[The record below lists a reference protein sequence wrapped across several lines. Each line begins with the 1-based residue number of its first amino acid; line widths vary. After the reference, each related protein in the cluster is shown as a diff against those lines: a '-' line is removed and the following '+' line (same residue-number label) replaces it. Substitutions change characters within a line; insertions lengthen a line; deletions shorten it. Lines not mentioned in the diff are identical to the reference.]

1 MRYFVHVRKTVAY
14 ATLQLSR
21 AVLTHLRGGRTDGE
35 IRVRGVSLYAR
46 GFGWYRIYGDVAQRG
61 LDLMSTI
68 NFLSVRIKNMALKRL
83 SVSDADTSSMFAFK
97 EGFFSP
103 AILSVRRVLK
113 VTYDTVRGHRTPRVI
128 NRAHQAS
135 AGFAEYMSATLGAL
149 HQKSVSAN
157 KLDALVAKFS
167 H

>member
-61 LDLMSTI
+61 LDRNL
-68 NFLSVRIKNMALKRL
+68 ALFEHLLLDVSRL
-83 SVSDADTSSMFAFK
+83 LAVDA
-97 EGFFSP
+97 
-103 AILSVRRVLK
+103 
-113 VTYDTVRGHRTPRVI
+113 
-128 NRAHQAS
+128 
-135 AGFAEYMSATLGAL
+135 
-149 HQKSVSAN
+149 
-157 KLDALVAKFS
+157 
-167 H
+167 